1 MGSYV
6 NGQPR
11 LQVLN
16 WSSCKIAHL
25 RSDQPEG
32 ERPALGRKPK
42 PHPNPPTVENTLT
55 SKQPNQVADAAGLA
69 PKSVEA
75 ADEPAKIQ
83 MESDTR
89 ESKKPIIT
97 REMFD
102 KWTPELFNLPS
113 RPVRST
119 RNPQPNYVGAM
130 IAA

>member
-1 MGSYV
+1 M
-6 NGQPR
+6 
-11 LQVLN
+11 
-16 WSSCKIAHL
+16 
-25 RSDQPEG
+25 
-32 ERPALGRKPK
+32 
-42 PHPNPPTVENTLT
+42 VEDILT
-55 SKQPNQVADAAGLA
+55 SKQPSLVADAAGLA

-102 KWTPELFNLPS
+102 KWTPELLNLPS